1 MGPHRGSGRANE
13 GTMSDLWNP
22 ALTPQDEA
30 AIAAFMNRLAAAPPR
45 HDLALPEAELVWLKA
60 QLLRR
65 WDAERRAEIPL
76 DIMEPVQIAGGLA
89 VAGLLMTWSLRR
101 VDRTLPAIAISLLGI

>member
-1 MGPHRGSGRANE
+1 
-13 GTMSDLWNP
+13 MSDLWNP

-65 WDAERRAEIPL
+65 WDAEGRAEIPL

-89 VAGLLMTWSLRR
+89 VAGLLMTWSLPWW
-101 VDRTLPAIAISLLGI
+101 VDALPSIAISILSI